1 MRRWTM
7 GALLGL
13 VACTGMRA
21 GQAGSEAAPAAT
33 RERSEVQAV
42 AASVAASGAFAG
54 EWAACPGTTA
64 PEECSRYVLLQR
76 GSRICGTW
84 FHFASGKEYTGRIVA
99 HADSSTEARR
109 THVCGRQSAETD
121 TECEDGWQRIDK
133 PLRLCDGRLSNLT
146 RADGSC
152 FPYYQAVLMAD
163 DQRDALLAEPWMED
177 CLSGI
182 PGDAP

>member
-1 MRRWTM
+1 MRNCVM
-7 GALLGL
+7 LALALGL

-21 GQAGSEAAPAAT
+21 GQAGGEAA
-33 RERSEVQAV
+33 S
-42 AASVAASGAFAG
+42 ASAAASGTFAG
-54 EWAACPGTTA
+54 EWEACQGTTA

-84 FHFASGKEYTGRIVA
+84 FHFATGKEYRGRVVA

-109 THVCGRQSAETD
+109 THVCGRQSAETN

-133 PLRLCDGRLSNLT
+133 PLRLCDSKLGDMT

-152 FPYYQAVLMAD
+152 FADYQSVPMAD
-163 DQRDALLAEPWMED
+163 EVRDALQAQPWVLE
-177 CLSGI
+177 CLSR
-182 PGDAP
+182 APDDGP

>member
-1 MRRWTM
+1 MRRWM
-7 GALLGL
+7 MVALLGL

-21 GQAGSEAAPAAT
+21 GRAGSEAAPTSAG
-33 RERSEVQAV
+33 E
-42 AASVAASGAFAG
+42 SGTFAG
-54 EWAACPGTTA
+54 EWEACPGTTA

-84 FHFASGKEYTGRIVA
+84 FHFATGKEYRGRIVA
-99 HADSSTEARR
+99 HADSPTDARR
-109 THVCGRQSAETD
+109 THVCGRKSVETD

-133 PLRLCDGRLSNLT
+133 PLRICKGKLSDLT

-152 FPYYQAVLMAD
+152 FPYYQAVRLAD
-163 DQRDALLAEPWMED
+163 GQRDALLAEPWMED

>member
-7 GALLGL
+7 VALLGL

-21 GQAGSEAAPAAT
+21 GQAGSEVSPSSA
-33 RERSEVQAV
+33 
-42 AASVAASGAFAG
+42 AASGTFAG
-54 EWAACPGTTA
+54 EWEACQGTTA
-64 PEECSRYVLLQR
+64 PEECGRYRLLQR

-84 FHFASGKEYTGRIVA
+84 FHFASGKEYSGRIVA

-109 THVCGRQSAETD
+109 THVCGRQSVESD

-133 PLRLCDGRLSNLT
+133 PLRICGGKLSEST

-152 FPYYQAVLMAD
+152 FAYYQAVPMANE
-163 DQRDALLAEPWMED
+163 QRNALLAEPWMED
-177 CLSGI
+177 CLSGH
-182 PGDAP
+182 P

>member
-7 GALLGL
+7 VALLGL

-21 GQAGSEAAPAAT
+21 GQGGSEAAPASAG
-33 RERSEVQAV
+33 
-42 AASVAASGAFAG
+42 ASGTFAG
-54 EWAACPGTTA
+54 EWEACPGTT
-64 PEECSRYVLLQR
+64 PSDQCSRYVLLQR

-84 FHFASGKEYTGRIVA
+84 FHFASGKEYSGRIVA

-109 THVCGRQSAETD
+109 TRVCGRRSVESD

-133 PLRLCDGRLSNLT
+133 PLRICKGKLSDLT

-152 FPYYQAVLMAD
+152 FAD
-163 DQRDALLAEPWMED
+163 YRSMPLANEVRDALQAEPWMQA
-177 CLSGI
+177 CLSGD
-182 PGDAP
+182 P

>member
-7 GALLGL
+7 VALLGL

-21 GQAGSEAAPAAT
+21 GQGGSEAA
-33 RERSEVQAV
+33 
-42 AASVAASGAFAG
+42 SVSDAASGTFAG
-54 EWAACPGTTA
+54 EWEACPGKT
-64 PEECSRYVLLQR
+64 PSDQCSRYVLLQR

-84 FHFASGKEYTGRIVA
+84 FHFASGKEYSGRIVA

-109 THVCGRQSAETD
+109 TYVCGRQSVESD

-133 PLRLCDGRLSNLT
+133 PLRICKGKLSDST

-152 FPYYQAVLMAD
+152 FADYKAVRMAA
-163 DQRDALLAEPWMED
+163 DQREALLAEPWMED
-177 CLSGI
+177 CLA
-182 PGDAP
+182 GDP